1 MQKKKVGGRS
11 SRAGGTRDTGAVRFF
26 ALLAVGVL
34 AVHHFRYALARL
46 STAQEQESA
55 SVHSYLPFAVALVGV
70 IVVAAVVLYARE
82 LAAAKLRHGR
92 LGCRRGF
99 GELWVVAT
107 GLLLASYVLQESLE
121 SLAAHEAVAPL
132 QVVSTHGGW
141 IVLLL
146 APATAAVIAF
156 FARTAELVL
165 ERVASE
171 EVPRAASRGVFSAP
185 WPATSVS
192 LQPQLV
198 FLRQVAGRAPPLAS
212 A

>member
-1 MQKKKVGGRS
+1 MSLG
-11 SRAGGTRDTGAVRFF
+11 AGGTRDTGAVRFF

-46 STAQEQESA
+46 SAAQEQESA

-92 LGCRRGF
+92 LGRGRGF
-99 GELWVVAT
+99 CELWVVAT

-121 SLAAHEAVAPL
+121 SLAAHEPVAPL
-132 QVVSTHGGW
+132 QILSTHGGW
-141 IVLLL
+141 MVLLL
-146 APATAAVIAF
+146 APATGAVIAF
-156 FARTAELVL
+156 FARTAEVVL
-165 ERVASE
+165 ERVASQQ
-171 EVPRAASRGVFSAP
+171 VPPVSSRGVFSAP
-185 WPATSVS
+185 WPAASVS